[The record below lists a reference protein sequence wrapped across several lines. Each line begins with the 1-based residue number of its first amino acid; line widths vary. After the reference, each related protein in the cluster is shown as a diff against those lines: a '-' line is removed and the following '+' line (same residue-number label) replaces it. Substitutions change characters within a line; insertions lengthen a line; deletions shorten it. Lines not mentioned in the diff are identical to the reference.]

1 MRHLITLEDISRL
14 ARACNAD
21 RSIAA
26 SLIAEAERQDIK
38 PKIGDALFIAIT
50 QDDTP
55 AGYDTLLDGGEWAQS
70 DGTARWL
77 TGLRTAAAYYAYARI
92 IRDGNI
98 QSTRYGA
105 VVKTEDNSADAERSE
120 RMRQY
125 REAFAAA
132 DGYMT
137 EVLDYLR
144 QNACMFPEYQTK
156 TFKANRTIIRTLD
169 GCQQRRKSRYSD
181 NTPTVIAGQQGPK
194 GDQGETG
201 PQGPKGDQG
210 ETGPQ
215 GPKGDTG
222 DAFTYADFTPEQ
234 LKELT
239 GPQGPKGDQGETGAQ
254 GPQGDQGETGPQGDQ
269 GETGPQGPKGDPGDT
284 GPQGPK
290 GDPGDTGPQGPKGD
304 PGETGPQGPKGDP
317 GETGS
322 QGPKGDQGETGPQ
335 GPQGPKGDP
344 GDTGPQGPKGDPG
357 DTGPQGPKGDPG
369 DTGPQ
374 GPKGDPGDTGPQGP
388 KGDQGETGPQGPKGA
403 KGEDGKAFTISG
415 YYESL
420 SALQAAVATPE
431 DGVAYGVG
439 TAAPYDIY
447 VWDAVGKQW
456 VNNGAI
462 QGPKGDTGDPGPQ
475 GEPGYTPVKGTD
487 YFTEADKQEIEQ
499 AAAALVDVPKASNAT
514 PRVEGTASAGSQNTF
529 SRSDHVHP
537 KREVYEHQIRP
548 SSVGLQGGVTL
559 IDAAKGAPFRA
570 NRGELCSAAGITVDY
585 SRDAGITWATYELSD
600 SYKKSLLSSQ
610 GSPGIYIGGP
620 ELCKDYTKALVRVT
634 LCGYKMGLYINLRRI
649 LINIS
654 TFGAQNCKV
663 VLEYSKQDAPD
674 EYIEKQEFIIN
685 GWSGWNSIPVASI
698 QFGSDLP
705 GRYYNL
711 RLTFSI
717 GGVSPNIQYSSRLMI
732 SAILLYGTEAWT
744 TPNFIS
750 KYDHLYSWDMEGN
763 AQFPADVQATKF
775 VGNGSQLT
783 GIVTAVNG
791 KTGVVTIES
800 LKGDQGETGPQGPKG
815 DQGETG
821 PQGPKGDQGET
832 GPQGPKG
839 DQGETGPQGPKGD
852 PGTTGDKGAQGKS
865 AYDLWL
871 EAGNVGTKADFLLSL
886 KGNPGETGPQ
896 GPKGDPGDT
905 GPQGPKGDPGDTG
918 PQGPKGPKGDPGE
931 TGPQG
936 PKGDP
941 GETGPQGLKG
951 DPGEAGPQ
959 GLKGDPGE
967 TGPQGPKGDPGEA
980 GPQGPKGD
988 PGDTGPQGPK
998 GDPGD
1003 PGIETYDIGWL
1014 LNLIATSGSG
1024 IVTLTAEQ
1032 FNEVKAA
1039 VDAGKIFVAYR
1050 NVYSSGISID
1060 GGNTSIVLATLS
1072 GGGTVTTLFVISRNG
1087 TYNASLRAEQIATQ
1101 NDLSGFAKASD
1112 VPKKTSQLTNDS
1124 GFLTE
1129 HQSLDGYARKREVV
1143 KTIPSTIGYGT
1154 SEVADTPSIELAAD
1168 KFHIIGRCTGLTL
1181 TLPAGADMD
1190 GQEYCCQFYVANS
1203 QYTLTVPADVRWQNG
1218 EVPTF
1223 EGNTCCQLVIVNNC
1237 ATIGVFKASS

>member
-239 GPQGPKGDQGETGAQ
+239 GPQGPKGDQGETGPQ
-254 GPQGDQGETGPQGDQ
+254 GPQGDQGETGPKGDPGETGPQGPQGDQ
-269 GETGPQGPKGDPGDT
+269 GETGS
-284 GPQGPK
+284 
-290 GDPGDTGPQGPKGD
+290 QGPKGD
-304 PGETGPQGPKGDP
+304 PGETGPQGPKGDQ
-317 GETGS
+317 GETGP
-322 QGPKGDQGETGPQ
+322 QGPKGDQGE
-335 GPQGPKGDP
+335 
-344 GDTGPQGPKGDPG
+344 
-357 DTGPQGPKGDPG
+357 
-369 DTGPQ
+369 
-374 GPKGDPGDTGPQGP
+374 TGPQGP

-403 KGEDGKAFTISG
+403 KGEDGKAFTILG

-439 TAAPYDIY
+439 AAAPYDIY

-456 VNNGAI
+456 VNNGTI

-475 GEPGYTPVKGTD
+475 GEPGYTPVKGKD

-514 PRVEGTASAGSQNTF
+514 PKMDGTASAGSLNTF

-537 KREVYEHQIRP
+537 MRDVYENQIRP
-548 SSVGLQGGVTL
+548 SMSGLKGSVTL

-620 ELCKDYTKALVRVT
+620 ELCEDYTKALVRVT
-634 LCGYKMGLYINLRRI
+634 LCAAKMGLYISLSRI

-663 VLEYSKQDAPD
+663 VLEYSEQEAPD
-674 EYIEKQEFIIN
+674 EYIEKQEFRLD
-685 GWSGWNSIPVASI
+685 GWSGWNSIPGVSKY
-698 QFGSDLP
+698 FGSNLP

-717 GGVSPNIQYSSRLMI
+717 GGASLNIHDSSRLMI
-732 SAILLYGTEAWT
+732 SAILLYGTNAWT
-744 TPNFIS
+744 TPSFIS

-783 GIVTAVNG
+783 GIVTSVNG

-800 LKGDQGETGPQGPKG
+800 LKGDQ
-815 DQGETG
+815 
-821 PQGPKGDQGET
+821 
-832 GPQGPKG
+832 
-839 DQGETGPQGPKGD
+839 
-852 PGTTGDKGAQGKS
+852 
-865 AYDLWL
+865 
-871 EAGNVGTKADFLLSL
+871 
-886 KGNPGETGPQ
+886 
-896 GPKGDPGDT
+896 
-905 GPQGPKGDPGDTG
+905 
-918 PQGPKGPKGDPGE
+918 
-931 TGPQG
+931 
-936 PKGDP
+936 
-941 GETGPQGLKG
+941 
-951 DPGEAGPQ
+951 
-959 GLKGDPGE
+959 GE